1 MNPARLNHWSGL
13 GRWSLAGALFA
24 SAISARFLLIGV
36 LPAEGYPFLTFFP
49 AVLLAAYLCG
59 LRPGLAVA
67 AASVL
72 AAWYYFIP
80 PDGFSSMGRG
90 DTIALV
96 VFAFI
101 LGIDCVVLH
110 FMNKATMLLRQREEE
125 LREADRQKDLFI
137 ATLAHELRSPI
148 SAVLMGARLVER
160 VSAQSAQA
168 LQASRM
174 IQRQGT
180 QLARLVDDLLT
191 AARLRTGKFEL
202 RLDTVDVKLVLDAAV
217 EAVSGEVQ
225 ASGRVLSVNVSDDAM
240 WTRGDA
246 HRLVQCVS
254 NLLQNAIKFTSHGGH
269 ISIDARPIGDQ
280 VLLAVS
286 DDGEGISPAAIGT
299 VFEQFM
305 QETGAKSG
313 QGLGLGLALT
323 RQIISAH
330 GGSIAASSSG
340 KGMGTQVEI
349 RLTRLPVDVRTGTS
363 NALSCARAPLPNT
376 QSAVFGFHSA
386 LPAATHGLPPGAEP
400 AEGRPQT

>member
-13 GRWSLAGALFA
+13 GRWSLAGALFV
-24 SAISARFLLIGV
+24 SAMSARFLLIGV
-36 LPAEGYPFLTFFP
+36 LPAQGYPFLTFFP

-80 PDGFSSMGRG
+80 PDGFSRMGRG

-101 LGIDCVVLH
+101 LGIDCGVLH
-110 FMNKATMLLRQREEE
+110 IMNKATMLLRQREEE

-160 VSAQSAQA
+160 VSAQSPQA

-246 HRLVQCVS
+246 QRLVQCVS

-286 DDGEGISPAAIGT
+286 DDGEGISPAAIGR

-313 QGLGLGLALT
+313 QGLGLGLTLT

-330 GGSIAASSSG
+330 GGSIAASSLG
-340 KGMGTQVEI
+340 KGKGTQVEI
-349 RLTRLPVDVRTGTS
+349 RLTRLPVDVGTGTS
-363 NALSCARAPLPNT
+363 NALSCAQAPLPNT
-376 QSAVFGFHSA
+376 Q
-386 LPAATHGLPPGAEP
+386 
-400 AEGRPQT
+400 